1 MVGQKDL
8 LGTLQKLEVEHL
20 PRILPLLQAE
30 VLDDYRKIIT
40 AIAKPSSDEKNILA
54 QVVEEMLRR
63 SSVSPEILKENGC
76 PNTSSGTPG
85 IRGVPEIEST
95 KRTHT
100 TTKSANKKKIQVSL

>member
-8 LGTLQKLEVEHL
+8 LGTLQKLEVEHP

-40 AIAKPSSDEKNILA
+40 SIDKPSSDEKNIYA
-54 QVVEEMLRR
+54 HVVEEILRR
-63 SSVSPEILKENGC
+63 PSVSPEILKENGC

-95 KRTHT
+95 KRTYT
-100 TTKSANKKKIQVSL
+100 TTKIANKKKIQVSL